1 MWRRRHNMPLTLEDL
16 KDRLRRVPEV
26 DLLELLEITSEE
38 LVDRF
43 GDRIDE
49 KIDYLEEDLEW

>member
-1 MWRRRHNMPLTLEDL
+1 MPLTLEDL